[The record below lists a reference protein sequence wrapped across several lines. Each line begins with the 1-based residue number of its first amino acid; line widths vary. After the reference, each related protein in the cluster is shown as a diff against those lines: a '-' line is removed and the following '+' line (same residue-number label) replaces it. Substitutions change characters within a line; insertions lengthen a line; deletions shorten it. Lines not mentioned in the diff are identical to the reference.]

1 MGSLGKKFKS
11 RIIFPLIFFL
21 IPNFFSQSIY
31 SKDNFQNQKSP
42 LKEIKLNKKIISSEN
57 IGIGKTIQEAKLDAA
72 LNAITS
78 VVGTYLDIK
87 KEININSSVN
97 NIGVQR
103 IKNISQNYLEFN
115 RGNILSIDVLSV
127 DQKNNLFYVKALV
140 RVIEENIQEYVDEF
154 SFEKRK
160 INLDIKTIRD
170 TNKKLNNNI
179 TYLMEDLFQ
188 RKNSANYKYIKL
200 GKENFLGS
208 FNYQSYCKENLK
220 NAIGF
225 CEIFK
230 QNFNLNDFCWLEC
243 EISDREMIKKE
254 IKTYNIINDLKNK
267 KDLIIIPFKISIR
280 NDYKEIYDNVLDS
293 ISLDSKAFK
302 NEKINLLNF
311 NNYISNFV
319 EDNNS
324 KSYRKDS
331 RLVIF
336 NDIHNQYIKSYFIN
350 NKKERNNY
358 YPDLF
363 SEIKF
368 KTPNLLFE
376 IKDQFGKTKTRALIL
391 KPHFKFNN
399 NYICE
404 NNLIF
409 LLNKNPNTKC
419 NNKEVKYLKVFPT
432 LNHFPIS
439 KTKDFSLL
447 NNTYYQE
454 LELAPIVINSEEN
467 FVLILNIN
475 EFNLNLEDT
484 ISLKFISLEDSY
496 KLIYEKE
503 NSQLDFDQRDLKFGN
518 NIEELKINLKR
529 DNFIDKFLN
538 FFTGESQ

>member
-1 MGSLGKKFKS
+1 MSFLGKNYKS

-21 IPNFFSQSIY
+21 IPNLFSQSIY
-31 SKDNFQNQKSP
+31 SRDNYQNQKNP
-42 LKEIKLNKKIISSEN
+42 LKEIKLNKKIISSKN

-87 KEININSSVN
+87 KEININSSIN

-154 SFEKRK
+154 SFGKRK

-188 RKNSANYKYIKL
+188 RKNSTNYKYIKL

-208 FNYQSYCKENLK
+208 FNYQSYCKENLE

-230 QNFNLNDFCWLEC
+230 KDFNLNDFCWLEC

-280 NDYKEIYDNVLDS
+280 NDYKKIYHNVFDS
-293 ISLDSKAFK
+293 ISQDSKSFK
-302 NEKINLLNF
+302 NEKNNLLNF
-311 NNYISNFV
+311 NNYIFNFV
-319 EDNNS
+319 EDNNL
-324 KSYRKDS
+324 KSYVKDS
-331 RLVIF
+331 RLIIF
-336 NDIHNQYIKSYFIN
+336 NDINDQYIKSYFIN
-350 NKKERNNY
+350 NKKEINNY

-368 KTPNLLFE
+368 KTPTLLFE

-419 NNKEVKYLKVFPT
+419 NNQEVKYLKVFPT

-447 NNTYYQE
+447 NNTYYKE

-529 DNFIDKFLN
+529 DNFINKFLN